1 MDTPRFRIGNDLTVL
16 WAINNRDGSPY
27 KLDDKEVRLFV
38 THPQGR
44 EEVTP
49 ILTMLPDGTTN
60 NVIRWDFKGDDQRV
74 LGLYTL
80 SVEITTAE
88 DHRDIKKDFCEAF
101 SLVGL
106 SCEEC
111 EQEGDENIQDGGD
124 LILSSRLDIYRF
136 GIPKITIGTNG
147 NWFIDGVDSGRSALA
162 GGKGLVNV
170 IYNEE
175 DFGGEFVPD
184 SVIDTFNAHAINGL
198 FNKLNALTLIESL
211 NDVDVINPQLNQVLA
226 FDGTEWRNMAFGDLL
241 GKYIGGSGSSLLD
254 DVVRRL
260 RVLESWF
267 KKYDDNTIYTDF
279 NLISKK
285 TLASGGKASSGT
297 GGTGSGSGSG
307 STGGG
312 FVVLEDWLKYDATL
326 PQVLGAVLGVEL
338 HNRLTAIENG
348 SVTPDLT
355 PYATISFV
363 EQTINNLIGGA
374 GEAYDTLIEIQ
385 RILQDNEGD
394 INTLLTEIATKASKE
409 ELASLD
415 EKYAVLIEALTKKN
429 SEQDTT
435 LKDHETRIETLE
447 DKEAMFRWVY
457 NSDGTR
463 RIETDYDLASLG
475 TVASGGKGK
484 QGSTSGAGG
493 GIMAVKVN
501 GQTIS
506 DDDDDRIIEL
516 PDYPEKVSDLENDE
530 GYAKSSDVAATY
542 VTKSEHTFL
551 EKRVETNEKAIVTLM
566 EKDTTIEEKITKIKE
581 ITDHFFIDE
590 HGLGTHKNFRSTG
603 TLSSGGAAQVGEG
616 GGSGGVTGEYK
627 MYVHTQ
633 GDPLKEWTIT
643 HNLNKV
649 PNVKVIDSTGN
660 QVYGDVK
667 IENMNIVTVSF
678 GGAFS
683 GIAYLD

>member
-1 MDTPRFRIGNDLTVL
+1 MAESGFTGVAVDVMPAGFEVSANPSQDNL
-16 WAINNRDGSPY
+16 WALGCDITIEDFDAAVHEIRLEDISLSGNISVGEFSVDITPDKVNVMDLDVNVVIDGLNSSILESQVVPYDKILKITNLSPETSNEKRY
-27 KLDDKEVRLFV
+27 AASARSAKIIYDLISSLSLRVNV
-38 THPQGR
+38 T
-44 EEVTP
+44 
-49 ILTMLPDGTTN
+49 
-60 NVIRWDFKGDDQRV
+60 
-74 LGLYTL
+74 
-80 SVEITTAE
+80 
-88 DHRDIKKDFCEAF
+88 
-101 SLVGL
+101 
-106 SCEEC
+106 
-111 EQEGDENIQDGGD
+111 EGD
-124 LILSSRLDIYRF
+124 
-136 GIPKITIGTNG
+136 
-147 NWFIDGVDSGRSALA
+147 
-162 GGKGLVNV
+162 
-170 IYNEE
+170 
-175 DFGGEFVPD
+175 
-184 SVIDTFNAHAINGL
+184 
-198 FNKLNALTLIESL
+198 IESL
-211 NDVDVINPQLNQVLA
+211 INIVGGIGEETSGLKDKLKILDSIKDM
-226 FDGTEWRNMAFGDLL
+226 FEWAD
-241 GKYIGGSGSSLLD
+241 
-254 DVVRRL
+254 
-260 RVLESWF
+260 EAHT
-267 KKYDDNTIYTDF
+267 TIKTKH
-279 NLISKK
+279 NLYSEK

-297 GGTGSGSGSG
+297 GGTGSGSGSGSG

-338 HNRLTAIENG
+338 HNRLNALEEG
-348 SVTPDLT
+348 CSDS

-363 EQTINNLIGGA
+363 EQTINSLIGGA

-394 INTLLTEIATKASKE
+394 INTLLTEIAAKASKD

-415 EKYAVLIEALTKKN
+415 KKYAALVEALIAKN
-429 SEQDTT
+429 TEQDTT
-435 LKDHETRIETLE
+435 LEDHETRIDTLE

-457 NSDGTR
+457 NADGTR

-493 GIMAVKVN
+493 GIMAIKVN

-551 EKRVETNEKAIVTLM
+551 EKRVETNEKDIVTLK

>member
-1 MDTPRFRIGNDLTVL
+1 MELDIIKQQTTWNDAATSINTNFAKVKQAIQLLESTGNS
-16 WAINNRDGSPY
+16 G
-27 KLDDKEVRLFV
+27 LD
-38 THPQGR
+38 
-44 EEVTP
+44 EE
-49 ILTMLPDGTTN
+49 
-60 NVIRWDFKGDDQRV
+60 
-74 LGLYTL
+74 
-80 SVEITTAE
+80 
-88 DHRDIKKDFCEAF
+88 
-101 SLVGL
+101 SLVKFL
-106 SCEEC
+106 K
-111 EQEGDENIQDGGD
+111 ENGYATEAYVATQISGILGG
-124 LILSSRLDIYRF
+124 
-136 GIPKITIGTNG
+136 
-147 NWFIDGVDSGRSALA
+147 
-162 GGKGLVNV
+162 
-170 IYNEE
+170 
-175 DFGGEFVPD
+175 
-184 SVIDTFNAHAINGL
+184 
-198 FNKLNALTLIESL
+198 
-211 NDVDVINPQLNQVLA
+211 
-226 FDGTEWRNMAFGDLL
+226 
-241 GKYIGGSGSSLLD
+241 
-254 DVVRRL
+254 
-260 RVLESWF
+260 
-267 KKYDDNTIYTDF
+267 
-279 NLISKK
+279 
-285 TLASGGKASSGT
+285 ASS
-297 GGTGSGSGSG
+297 
-307 STGGG
+307 
-312 FVVLEDWLKYDATL
+312 
-326 PQVLGAVLGVEL
+326 
-338 HNRLTAIENG
+338 
-348 SVTPDLT
+348 
-355 PYATISFV
+355 
-363 EQTINNLIGGA
+363 
-374 GEAYDTLIEIQ
+374 AYDTLKEIEE
-385 RILQDNEGD
+385 ILEGNVNSIGD
-394 INTLLTEIATKASKE
+394 LLVAIEDKASKD
-409 ELASLD
+409 ELASFD
-415 EKYAVLIEALTKKN
+415 EKYAALIEVLIKKN

-435 LKDHETRIETLE
+435 LEDHETRIETLE

-457 NSDGTR
+457 NADGTR

-493 GIMAVKVN
+493 GIMAIKVN

-551 EKRVETNEKAIVTLM
+551 EKRVETNEKDIVTLK

-667 IENMNIVTVSF
+667 VENMNIVTVSF